1 MVIQN
6 SLSSSCWTDH
16 QTLIWCRFVYHDAY
30 HIFGINAFEW
40 IIFSLRVEDSTTYLP
55 PSVHISFSVLDN
67 KTSVEHLSHLPKVYL
82 LINERA
88 DEDCSFS
95 QRLRKCIANKQ
106 GWIKSSLPGI
116 FIPNSFRTVRTIHGN
131 CLDGSETVR
140 ISGFLT
146 YHCIGWVWL
155 LVARIYSGIF
165 EEKSPYNNR
174 IFVILCRFKA
184 LLSCLENRSIML
196 WMCTK

>member
-1 MVIQN
+1 MQQRFGYPCSKYSLFAPLLWHTIYLIPPKVPVIQTF
-6 SLSSSCWTDH
+6 LSSSYRTDE
-16 QTLIWCRFVYHDAY
+16 TLIWCRFVYHDAY

-67 KTSVEHLSHLPKVYL
+67 KASVGHLSHLPKVL

-95 QRLRKCIANKQ
+95 QRLRKCIANEQ

-116 FIPNSFRTVRTIHGN
+116 FIPNSFRTVRRFEKLSKQLRN
-131 CLDGSETVR
+131 CPDNIWKLSGTAVSPLNVR
-140 ISGFLT
+140 S
-146 YHCIGWVWL
+146 
-155 LVARIYSGIF
+155 
-165 EEKSPYNNR
+165 NR
-174 IFVILCRFKA
+174 WHL
-184 LLSCLENRSIML
+184 NR
-196 WMCTK
+196 T